1 VLTAKV
7 FALTAYRLLRDGG
20 IAAQALM
27 NSYTP
32 DFTRQSYVQYM
43 ESMLSTERM
52 EITPVPQF

>member
-1 VLTAKV
+1 V

-52 EITPVPQF
+52 EITPIPQF